1 VLLGGGVFRLRIRRL
16 ETRQRELSTLV
27 AVRTEALTIAQD
39 QLKDWN
45 RTLEGRVQE
54 ATLAVKESER
64 MAAYGHMVAG
74 VAHEVRHPI
83 FALQA
88 AAYVLTDGLAERTDL
103 RPQLN
108 ILERETKRMTTLMDD
123 LLQFAR
129 PAELVFAPADVKALL
144 HSAVETYRDEHP
156 GDAIAIEVQAAD
168 GLPAVVLDRSRL
180 VQVLLNLMDNARK
193 HAAGLTRITLTA
205 RSDGLVAGKD
215 GGPAVRLSVANDGAG
230 VAADHLSRL
239 FEPFYTTGR
248 GSGLGLAIVRRI
260 VQDHRGTIDVES
272 KPEGGTVFTI
282 GLPAR
287 GPAQEG
293 GAPGPA

>member
-1 VLLGGGVFRLRIRRL
+1 
-16 ETRQRELSTLV
+16 
-27 AVRTEALTIAQD
+27 
-39 QLKDWN
+39 
-45 RTLEGRVQE
+45 
-54 ATLAVKESER
+54 

-88 AAYVLTDGLAERTDL
+88 AAYVLTDGLAERTEL

-156 GDAIAIEVQAAD
+156 GDAIEIDVQAAD

-180 VQVLLNLMDNARK
+180 AQVLLNLMDNARK

-205 RSDGLVAGKD
+205 QADGPVAGAGPVAGTGPVAGKD

-260 VQDHRGTIDVES
+260 VQDHSGTIDVES

-282 GLPAR
+282 GIPIVVRRL
-287 GPAQEG
+287 
-293 GAPGPA
+293 